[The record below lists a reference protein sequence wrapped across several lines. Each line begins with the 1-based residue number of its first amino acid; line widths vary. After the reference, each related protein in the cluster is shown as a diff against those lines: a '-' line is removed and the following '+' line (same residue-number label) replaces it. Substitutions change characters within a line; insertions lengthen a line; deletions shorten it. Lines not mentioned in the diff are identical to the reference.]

1 MLSARTREDAL
12 QTLGEAAREHR
23 ATILASLI
31 RILGDFD
38 LAEDALQD
46 AFEKAVAAWP
56 VSGVPPAP
64 AGWLHLTARRAALD
78 RLRRAQT
85 GSRKLREAALAAEI
99 ARHEEGADMDEPV
112 ADDRLRLIFTCCH
125 PALSREARVALT
137 LRTLCG
143 LTTSDIA
150 RVFLIPE
157 ATMAQRI
164 VRARR
169 KIRDA
174 GIPYEVPSADM
185 LPERF
190 ASVLAVIYL
199 VFTAGYSAN
208 SEDHLIRNDLCAEAI
223 RLARLVAQLMPDEPE
238 ALGILALMLLQDS
251 RRDARQAP
259 DGRLVVL
266 AEQDRARWD
275 PTEIREG
282 IRLLDTALAMRRAG
296 PYQVQAAIAAVHAEA
311 LNADATDWREIAML
325 YGRLAAMT
333 PSPVVDLNR
342 AVAISNVEGAAAA
355 LDLVEGVAGK
365 LAGYQPFHAARAD
378 LLRRLGR
385 DVEAAAAYRVAIE
398 LSSNDAERRFLQD
411 RLAALT
417 V

>member
-1 MLSARTREDAL
+1 MVSTRAGDDAVKA
-12 QTLGEAAREHR
+12 LGDAAQDHR

-46 AFEKAVAAWP
+46 AFTKAAAVWP
-56 VSGVPPAP
+56 VTGIPPSP
-64 AGWLHLTARRAALD
+64 PGWLHVTARRAALD
-78 RLRRAQT
+78 RLRREQT
-85 GSRKLREAALAAEI
+85 GSRKLREAALAAGLE
-99 ARHEEGADMDEPV
+99 RQEEAADMDEPI

-125 PALSREARVALT
+125 PALALEARVALT

-150 RVFLIPE
+150 RVFLVPE

-174 GIPYEVPSADM
+174 GIPYEVPSAEM

-199 VFTAGYSAN
+199 AFTSGYSAN
-208 SEDHLIRNDLCAEAI
+208 SEDHLIRSELCAEAI

-251 RRDARQAP
+251 RRDARQAA
-259 DGRLVVL
+259 DGSLVVL
-266 AEQDRARWD
+266 DEQDRARWD
-275 PTEIREG
+275 PAEIREG

-311 LNADATDWREIAML
+311 PTAGDTDWREIAML
-325 YGRLAAMT
+325 YARLASMT
-333 PSPVVDLNR
+333 PSPVVELNR
-342 AVAISNVEGAAAA
+342 AMAIAHVDGPVVAFE
-355 LDLVEGVAGK
+355 LVEEVAGK
-365 LAGYQPFHAARAD
+365 LAGYQPFYAARAD

-385 DVEAAAAYRVAIE
+385 DAEAAAAYRVAIE
-398 LSSNDAERRFLQD
+398 LSSNVTERRFLEG
-411 RLAALT
+411 RLAALAL
-417 V
+417 